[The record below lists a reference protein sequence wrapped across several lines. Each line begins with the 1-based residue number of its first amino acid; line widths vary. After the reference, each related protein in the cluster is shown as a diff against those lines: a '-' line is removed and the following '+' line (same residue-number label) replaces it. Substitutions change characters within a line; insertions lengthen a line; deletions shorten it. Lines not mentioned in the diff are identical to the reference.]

1 MCTMAIENNCGVW
14 SVDGV
19 DGPHVCEDVVPNISF
34 LNMKN
39 VCLEIGKSL
48 ENDLLQLVVIEVQAI
63 FWKPHQ

>member
-1 MCTMAIENNCGVW
+1 MAIENNCGAW

-19 DGPHVCEDVVPNISF
+19 DGPHVCEDVVPNTSS

-48 ENDLLQLVVIEVQAI
+48 ENNVLQLVVIEVQAV
-63 FWKPHQ
+63 FWKPHH